1 VLIDVAVLEVDR
13 NLTRTLGVTPPGS
26 TSITFANPPGGT
38 SNSISIKDL
47 DKIGSGNFY
56 ITIPSTSIDAFATRT
71 NAKVLQN
78 PSLRSS
84 DGKKA
89 SLRVGTKQPVAQGS
103 FQPTF
108 AGNIGG
114 TPVVNFTYIDVGVN
128 LDLTP
133 RVLLNREIAITT
145 KVEVNA
151 ISGFEEFGGGT
162 GGTIKQPILT
172 QRSVEHDIRLK
183 EGESNI
189 IGGIIQDNDAVTI
202 SGVPGANR
210 VPLLR
215 YLFSKESKTRTENEI
230 IIIIT
235 PHILRLPEY
244 LDDDYESIALLGAGN
259 NPRLV
264 GRPVALLGDN
274 PIVGKAPQA
283 GTNLPTTSKGPAPSS
298 SSNSRTPSP
307 TTPSYPAPR
316 LAFVRL
322 ALPNGDV
329 AAGSRVAVSA
339 SIENAQ
345 NASALTFNLSFN
357 PKVLKLVDV
366 QNGGFLS
373 SDGKIIALAPKIENE
388 NGRAVISLT
397 RPPDSS
403 GLNGKGVLVNLFFE
417 AVNSGSSPISFTE
430 ASNVRD
436 NNQTTLPTS
445 FTSTQV
451 VVK

>member
-1 VLIDVAVLEVDR
+1 
-13 NLTRTLGVTPPGS
+13 
-26 TSITFANPPGGT
+26 
-38 SNSISIKDL
+38 
-47 DKIGSGNFY
+47 
-56 ITIPSTSIDAFATRT
+56 
-71 NAKVLQN
+71 
-78 PSLRSS
+78 
-84 DGKKA
+84 
-89 SLRVGTKQPVAQGS
+89 
-103 FQPTF
+103 
-108 AGNIGG
+108 
-114 TPVVNFTYIDVGVN
+114 VN

-151 ISGFEEFGGGT
+151 IANFEEFGGGT
-162 GGTIKQPILT
+162 GGTIRQPVLT

-189 IGGIIQDNDAVTI
+189 IGGIIQDTDLVTI
-202 SGVPGANR
+202 SGVPGVNR
-210 VPLLR
+210 VPMLR
-215 YLFSKESKTRTENEI
+215 YLFSKETKERRETEI

-244 LDDDYESIALLGAGN
+244 LDDDYESIAVLGAGN

-264 GRPVALLGDN
+264 GRPIALLGDN
-274 PIVGKAPQA
+274 PIVGKAPQQ
-283 GTNLPTTSKGPAPSS
+283 GSTQPTVSKGPMPSS
-298 SSNSRTPSP
+298 SPSTPPPAPLTS
-307 TTPSYPAPR
+307 SQPAPR

-322 ALPNGDV
+322 SPSNTEV
-329 AAGSRVAVSA
+329 AAGSRLAVSA

-345 NASALTFNLSFN
+345 NTSALTFNLSFN

-373 SDGKIIALAPKIENE
+373 GDGKIIALTPRIENE

-397 RPPDSS
+397 RPPDST
-403 GLNGKGVLVNLFFE
+403 GLNGKGVLVNLYFE
-417 AVNSGSSPISFTE
+417 ATSAGTSPISFTE

-451 VVK
+451 MVK